1 MPGCRIYNAW
11 GQVGLWSLVTDQKGW
26 WMQSVSVTSERQCRH
41 WVAENNRRHSPVFWA
56 WAHGSLAQC
65 SSEWQGFSLGLPEQE
80 QTYYLVLASWHWGRW
95 EADVVLLLPVTA
107 GAHWKPDLPVGYT
120 ARQQKLILLWH
131 LGIQS
136 GVLSTSSVDALIR
149 SYTAETQAAGPPNCG
164 AGRQ

>member
-26 WMQSVSVTSERQCRH
+26 WMQCLCHLWKAMQALGSWEQQEAQPCVL
-41 WVAENNRRHSPVFWA
+41 
-56 WAHGSLAQC
+56 SLAQC

-80 QTYYLVLASWHWGRW
+80 QRYYLVLALWHWGRW